1 MKETDYDELSFK
13 QLLKYAEKGDEWAQY
28 LVGLEYAFPENDEEA
43 DEEEA
48 VRWFSKAA
56 EAGVPEARFRMAE
69 RLFTGSGIEQDPE
82 AAYDL
87 ALKVAEEADLPEAWA
102 LLGFMYGAGVPV
114 EEDMDKCR
122 ELLEKGASMGSEYAQ
137 SLLDELDN
145 GTLFED
151 GEDEDDYD
159 DDYEDDEV
167 EDEEEDDDDEE
178 EDDEDEDDEEDDE
191 DEDDEDDDEVEFGEG
206 DEDDGEEEEGTVYD
220 GTDGFPKNDYI
231 IDADRV
237 TAEARRGNIHAI
249 KTLAWGYYKGVYGLP
264 ENRKEGWKWYERG
277 ADKNDLWC
285 LRELGVLYTIEDK
298 GRKALKIFEQG
309 IKSGSGDCCEKAGDL
324 YFYGKAGIS
333 KDYHKAGDY
342 YWKGHSI
349 GHAGCIASLAAM
361 AFYGNGA
368 EINLEHAKFL
378 YRDAAGKGLKW
389 AWKMAGLSAERQRH
403 FDEARQIY
411 LEGIEHGSWICA
423 CNLGL
428 LYYAG
433 RFGEQNM
440 ERCAEYYREAIENGE
455 TQGYACMGEVFY
467 EMGEYDQALSLFR
480 EGDDEGNP
488 DCSAWLGRLDIE
500 HGSAGKGVQTLR
512 NALDRGSSL
521 AGLFLGDYYYG
532 QKNYS
537 TALQYY
543 HKAANRNV
551 GPALLKLGRMY
562 FDGEGTP
569 KKYTSARIFLER
581 AWEFGQDQAEAAIRV
596 LKHYRY

>member
-1 MKETDYDELSFK
+1 MKDIDYDNLSFK
-13 QLLKYAEKGDEWAQY
+13 QLLKYAEKNDEWAQY
-28 LVGLEYAFPENDEEA
+28 LVGLEYAFPENEEEA

-48 VRWFSKAA
+48 VRWFRKAA
-56 EAGVPEARFRMAE
+56 DAGVPEACFRLAE
-69 RLFTGSGIEQDPE
+69 RMFTGSGIEQDPE
-82 AAYDL
+82 AAYDM
-87 ALKVAEEADLPEAWA
+87 AMKVAEETDLPEAWA

-122 ELLEKGASMGSEYAQ
+122 ELLEKGASMDSEYAQ
-137 SLLDELDN
+137 SLLDELNN
-145 GTLFED
+145 GTLFGD
-151 GEDEDDYD
+151 GEDEDDDDYD
-159 DDYEDDEV
+159 DDYENDEV
-167 EDEEEDDDDEE
+167 DEDDDEE
-178 EDDEDEDDEEDDE
+178 EDDDYDDE
-191 DEDDEDDDEVEFGEG
+191 DEVED
-206 DEDDGEEEEGTVYD
+206 TVYD

-277 ADKNDLWC
+277 ADMRDLWC
-285 LRELGVLYTIEDK
+285 LRELGILYTLEDK

-309 IKSGSGDCCEKAGDL
+309 IKIGSGDCCEKAGDL

-333 KDYHKAGDY
+333 QDYNKAWDY

-349 GHAGCIASLAAM
+349 GHAGCIGAIGAM
-361 AFYGNGA
+361 SYYGNGM
-368 EINLEHAKFL
+368 EVNLQHAKSYF
-378 YRDAAGKGLKW
+378 RDAAEKGLKW

-423 CNLGL
+423 CNLGQ

-467 EMGEYDQALSLFR
+467 DMGEYGQARSIFE
-480 EGDDEGNP
+480 EGSGEGNQ

-512 NALDRGSSL
+512 NALDRGSSI
-521 AGLFLGDYYYG
+521 AGLFLGDYYYD

-581 AWEFGQDQAEAAIRV
+581 AWEFGQDQAEAAIRI

>member
-1 MKETDYDELSFK
+1 
-13 QLLKYAEKGDEWAQY
+13 
-28 LVGLEYAFPENDEEA
+28 
-43 DEEEA
+43 
-48 VRWFSKAA
+48 
-56 EAGVPEARFRMAE
+56 
-69 RLFTGSGIEQDPE
+69 
-82 AAYDL
+82 
-87 ALKVAEEADLPEAWA
+87 
-102 LLGFMYGAGVPV
+102 
-114 EEDMDKCR
+114 MDKCR

-159 DDYEDDEV
+159 DDYEDDDDDE
-167 EDEEEDDDDEE
+167 EDDDEEDDDDE
-178 EDDEDEDDEEDDE
+178 DDE
-191 DEDDEDDDEVEFGEG
+191 DDEVEFGEG

-285 LRELGVLYTIEDK
+285 LRELGILYTLEDN
-298 GRKALKIFEQG
+298 GRKALKIFEKG
-309 IKSGSGDCCEKAGDL
+309 IKLGSGDCCEKAGDL

-333 KDYHKAGDY
+333 QDYNKAWDY
-342 YWKGHSI
+342 YWKGHSM
-349 GHAGCIASLAAM
+349 GHTGCIAAIGAM
-361 AFYGNGA
+361 CYYGNGM
-368 EINLEHAKFL
+368 EINLQHAKSY

-423 CNLGL
+423 CNLG
-428 LYYAG
+428 
-433 RFGEQNM
+433 
-440 ERCAEYYREAIENGE
+440 
-455 TQGYACMGEVFY
+455 VFY
-467 EMGEYDQALSLFR
+467 DMGEYGQARSVFE
-480 EGDDEGNP
+480 EGSSEGNP

>member
-1 MKETDYDELSFK
+1 MKDIDYDNLSFK
-13 QLLKYAEKGDEWAQY
+13 QLLKYAEKNDEWAQY
-28 LVGLEYAFPENDEEA
+28 LVGLEYAFPENEEEA

-48 VRWFSKAA
+48 VRWFRKAA
-56 EAGVPEARFRMAE
+56 DAGVPEACFRLAE
-69 RLFTGSGIEQDPE
+69 RMFTGSGIEQDPE
-82 AAYDL
+82 AAYDM
-87 ALKVAEEADLPEAWA
+87 ALKVAEETDLPEAWA
-102 LLGFMYGAGVPV
+102 LLGFMYGAGIPV

-122 ELLEKGASMGSEYAQ
+122 ELLEKGASMDSEYAQ
-137 SLLDELDN
+137 SLLDELNN
-145 GTLFED
+145 GTLFGD
-151 GEDEDDYD
+151 GEDEDDDDYD
-159 DDYEDDEV
+159 DDYENDEV
-167 EDEEEDDDDEE
+167 DEDEEEDDDDEE
-178 EDDEDEDDEEDDE
+178 EEDDDYDDEDEVED
-191 DEDDEDDDEVEFGEG
+191 
-206 DEDDGEEEEGTVYD
+206 TVYD

-277 ADKNDLWC
+277 ADMRDLWC
-285 LRELGVLYTIEDK
+285 LRELGVLYTLEDK

-309 IKSGSGDCCEKAGDL
+309 IKIGSGDCCEKAGDL

-333 KDYHKAGDY
+333 QDYNKAWDY

-349 GHAGCIASLAAM
+349 GHAGCIGAIGAM
-361 AFYGNGA
+361 SYYGNGM
-368 EINLEHAKFL
+368 EVNLQHAKSYF
-378 YRDAAGKGLKW
+378 RDAAEKGLKW

-423 CNLGL
+423 CNLGQ

>member
-1 MKETDYDELSFK
+1 MKDIDYDNLSFK
-13 QLLKYAEKGDEWAQY
+13 QLLKYAEKNDEWAQY
-28 LVGLEYAFPENDEEA
+28 LVGLEYAFPENEEEA

-48 VRWFSKAA
+48 VRWFRKAA
-56 EAGVPEARFRMAE
+56 DAGVPEACFRLAE
-69 RLFTGSGIEQDPE
+69 RMFTGSGIEQDPE
-82 AAYDL
+82 AAYDM
-87 ALKVAEEADLPEAWA
+87 ALKVAEETDLPEAWA
-102 LLGFMYGAGVPV
+102 LLGFMYGAGIPV

-122 ELLEKGASMGSEYAQ
+122 ELLEKGASMDSEYAQ
-137 SLLDELDN
+137 SLLDELNN
-145 GTLFED
+145 GTLFGD
-151 GEDEDDYD
+151 GEDEDDDDYD
-159 DDYEDDEV
+159 DDYENDEV
-167 EDEEEDDDDEE
+167 DEDEEEDDDDEE
-178 EDDEDEDDEEDDE
+178 EEDDDYDDEDEVED
-191 DEDDEDDDEVEFGEG
+191 
-206 DEDDGEEEEGTVYD
+206 TVYD

-277 ADKNDLWC
+277 ADMRDLWC
-285 LRELGVLYTIEDK
+285 LRELGVLYTLEDK

-309 IKSGSGDCCEKAGDL
+309 IKIGSGDCCEKAGDL

-333 KDYHKAGDY
+333 QDYNKAWDY

-349 GHAGCIASLAAM
+349 GHAGCIGAIGAM
-361 AFYGNGA
+361 SYYGNGM
-368 EINLEHAKFL
+368 EVNLQHAKSYF
-378 YRDAAGKGLKW
+378 RDAAEKGLKW

-423 CNLGL
+423 CNLGQ

-467 EMGEYDQALSLFR
+467 DMGEYGQARSIFE
-480 EGDDEGNP
+480 EGSGEGNQ

>member
-1 MKETDYDELSFK
+1 MKDIDYDSLSFK

-56 EAGVPEARFRMAE
+56 DAGVPEARFRMAE

-137 SLLDELDN
+137 SLLDEFDN

-159 DDYEDDEV
+159 DDYEDEDDEV

-178 EDDEDEDDEEDDE
+178 
-191 DEDDEDDDEVEFGEG
+191 DDDE
-206 DEDDGEEEEGTVYD
+206 EEEEGTVYD

-361 AFYGNGA
+361 SFYGNGA